1 MTREEIVKRI
11 YELHEQVTKTD
22 FGSFLISHVQLE
34 AHLAKM
40 DYATL
45 TAALRFYE
53 ALNGSSEQ

>member
-22 FGSFLISHVQLE
+22 FGSFLISRVQLE

-40 DYATL
+40 NDATL
-45 TAALRFYE
+45 DSALRFYE
-53 ALNGSSEQ
+53 SLAENDEQ

>member
-1 MTREEIVKRI
+1 MTREEIGKRI
-11 YELHEQVTKTD
+11 YELHEQAAKAD
-22 FGSFLISHVQLE
+22 FGEFLISHVQLE

-53 ALNGSSEQ
+53 ALNAPDEQ